1 MFSRMLFAA
10 LLLLAPGAQAQEASP
25 GYTENTPVEKI
36 AADPIAAAVLSRDIP
51 GLLSDAQYFMFKGMS
66 LKQLREASSGE
77 LSAETVDKVV
87 ADLQALP
94 H

>member
-1 MFSRMLFAA
+1 MFSRMVFAA
-10 LLLLAPGAQAQEASP
+10 LLLLATGAQAQEASP

-36 AADPIAAAVLSRDIP
+36 AADPIAAAVLNRDIP